1 MARHFPLA
9 RTAATGA
16 LALLLAACATM
27 TQTTGGAAAQQS
39 VTIEAAAGETGA
51 LLFTPTGDGPWPAVL
66 LYPDVSG
73 LRPVYAELGRKL
85 ADHGY
90 VVLVPNPFYRSVA
103 LDGSA
108 ATAAPALPPSETFQ
122 RGQEWRALATDD
134 AVMADARALVA
145 WLDRQPGVDQTAKI
159 GVVGYDIGGAHAF
172 IAARAVPQR
181 IGAVAAVHPTAI
193 ATARDTSPHLFVGQS
208 RAAYLVEIAGP
219 DDAREPEDRGDLVA
233 AFTAAGLSATV
244 DVVPAAHGY
253 AVPDQPGHDPAAAA
267 EFFADLL
274 HLLEQKLR

>member
-1 MARHFPLA
+1 MARLFPLA
-9 RTAATGA
+9 RTVATGA

-27 TQTTGGAAAQQS
+27 PQTAGSATQQS
-39 VTIEAAAGETGA
+39 VMIEAAAGEAGA
-51 LLFTPTGDGPWPAVL
+51 LLFTPSGAGPWPAVL

-73 LRPVYAELGRKL
+73 LRPVYADLGRKL
-85 ADHGY
+85 ADQGY

-108 ATAAPALPPSETFQ
+108 ASAAPALPPSETFQ

-145 WLDRQPGVDQTAKI
+145 WLDRQASVDRTAKI

-193 ATARDTSPHLFVGQS
+193 ATARDTSPHLFVVQS

-219 DDAREPEDRGDLVA
+219 DDEREPEDRGDLVA
-233 AFTAAGLSATV
+233 AFAAAGLSATV

-253 AVPDQPGHDPAAAA
+253 AVPDQPGHDQAAEA

-274 HLLEQKLR
+274 RLLEQNLR